1 MIPKQ
6 IQRLKPKKLLIT
18 GCAKSGTAYTSKL
31 LQICDIDAPHEEK
44 MGEDG
49 IVSWA
54 LASKLDDIIG
64 YERTLIN
71 EKGKQQVNTKE
82 GPKWSSYNFT
92 PILHQV
98 RYPLDVIQPKLF
110 NTFTTDS
117 SREVVRKAIGL
128 DYNDYVGKELLY
140 FMKYYYH
147 WNLLCEGISDWTY
160 KIESL
165 EYEIPKFCRMI
176 GREDKIERMKFKIH
190 SIPKNIGT
198 RKQRR
203 EGLNSISTIKPGQ
216 YEITTWDWLF
226 SEDKKLAMNIKKMSE
241 RYGYTKAE
249 IETNNKW
256 RESFLQK
263 QRERNDK

>member
-1 MIPKQ
+1 
-6 IQRLKPKKLLIT
+6 
-18 GCAKSGTAYTSKL
+18 
-31 LQICDIDAPHEEK
+31 
-44 MGEDG
+44 
-49 IVSWA
+49 
-54 LASKLDDIIG
+54 
-64 YERTLIN
+64 
-71 EKGKQQVNTKE
+71 
-82 GPKWSSYNFT
+82 
-92 PILHQV
+92 
-98 RYPLDVIQPKLF
+98 PLDVIQPKLF